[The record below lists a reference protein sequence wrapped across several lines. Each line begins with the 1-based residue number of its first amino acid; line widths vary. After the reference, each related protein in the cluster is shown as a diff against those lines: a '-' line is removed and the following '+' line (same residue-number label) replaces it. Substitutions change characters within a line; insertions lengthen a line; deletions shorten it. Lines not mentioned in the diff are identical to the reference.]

1 MNLDVFGRQTSLY
14 LPGIA
19 MSSDEEAGGEM
30 EEVLELQKLKEAY
43 GAAMSEAEHLKRL
56 KAIQAKW
63 SGKLGKGASAKA
75 RAKFIWRDVRGKTAV
90 VAADFTAA
98 RAQMPGDFK
107 ADPDCRSGILSNFK
121 GNNQCKF
128 RRRMAIIDGK
138 HTRYRMVLLNNGKYC
153 FQVGYDVTGDGDSDD
168 DDDDDDEEDDKKAKP
183 QAMAVEPPP
192 APPQICGRRGR
203 GAKDKT
209 QDKPEAAEDPPAPP
223 GKRTRRK

>member
-1 MNLDVFGRQTSLY
+1 MRYKCIPVY
-14 LPGIA
+14 CPGYI
-19 MSSDEEAGGEM
+19 G
-30 EEVLELQKLKEAY
+30 LLQKLKEAY

-90 VAADFTAA
+90 VAEDFKGC
-98 RAQMPGDFK
+98 RKHMPGDFK
-107 ADPDCRSGILSNFK
+107 ADPDCRSGILNNFK
-121 GNNQCKF
+121 GNIECKF

-168 DDDDDDEEDDKKAKP
+168 DDDDDEEDDKKAKP

-192 APPQICGRRGR
+192 AAPQICGRRGR

>member
-1 MNLDVFGRQTSLY
+1 
-14 LPGIA
+14 
-19 MSSDEEAGGEM
+19 MSSDEEGGGEM
-30 EEVLELQKLKEAY
+30 EEVLQLQKLKEAS
-43 GAAMSEAEHLKRL
+43 GGAMSDADYHRRL

-63 SGKLGKGASAKA
+63 AGKLGAKAGGKA

-90 VAADFTAA
+90 VAEDFKGC
-98 RAQMPGDFK
+98 RKHMPGDFK
-107 ADPDCRSGILSNFK
+107 ADPDCRSGILNNFK
-121 GNNQCKF
+121 GNNECKF

-168 DDDDDDEEDDKKAKP
+168 DDDDDEEDDKKAKP

-192 APPQICGRRGR
+192 AAPQICGRRGR
-203 GAKDKT
+203 GAKDKA

>member
-1 MNLDVFGRQTSLY
+1 
-14 LPGIA
+14 

-75 RAKFIWRDVRGKTAV
+75 RAKFIWRDVQGKTAV

-168 DDDDDDEEDDKKAKP
+168 DDDDDEEDDKKAKP

-192 APPQICGRRGR
+192 AAPQICGRRGR
-203 GAKDKT
+203 GAKDMA
-209 QDKPEAAEDPPAPP
+209 QDKPEAAEEPPAPAA
-223 GKRTRRK
+223 KRTRRAPAK